1 MLKVAPSTE
10 YPARDSGTHNR
21 TGHIRLHLRIRNH
34 PVSISSLLRNLSIE
48 VITGLV
54 LDFHVVSTF
63 CHACSFAKTKYGSGI
78 EFEEW
83 YLKHK
88 PHCNINFSGSSN
100 AMEVEAAKVLWSRSL
115 DSGFR
120 YSTLISDG
128 DSKSY
133 DHINNL
139 KLYNVEKQ
147 ECINHVAKRMG
158 TALRK
163 LAKDGKKLGV
173 VLGGKGQGKLTQ
185 TTINKLTIYYGKAI
199 RENLDNLDAM
209 RDAVYASFLHA
220 LSTDA
225 VPHHN
230 RCPKGINSWC
240 FYQRAVAVGEKPGSH
255 SELVHTPISLE
266 VGDHLKTVYERLGSE
281 ALLRRCLGGFTQ
293 NPNESLHAIN
303 LFALHGL
310 RAGGAS
316 SAAIG
321 VSLIAF

>member
-1 MLKVAPSTE
+1 MPPIHFTTYSSRVSAISLGSEQLSSGYFSEAGCIVRKVQKELNPDINIEGVIDLAVSFDASWLTK
-10 YPARDSGTHNR
+10 
-21 TGHIRLHLRIRNH
+21 GH
-34 PVSISSLLRNLSIE
+34 SSMYAVAFIIE

-209 RDAVYASFLHA
+209 RDAVYANFLHA
-220 LSTDA
+220 LSTES

-230 RCPKGINSWC
+230 R
-240 FYQRAVAVGEKPGSH
+240 
-255 SELVHTPISLE
+255 
-266 VGDHLKTVYERLGSE
+266 
-281 ALLRRCLGGFTQ
+281 
-293 NPNESLHAIN
+293 
-303 LFALHGL
+303 
-310 RAGGAS
+310 
-316 SAAIG
+316 
-321 VSLIAF
+321 